1 MLTYQDFLAVGDR
14 DVDRMNFVRK
24 AINQY
29 KASEMYKNAV
39 VADLYYRKRNPDIA
53 EFTKTIYTVTGRQI
67 PDTYSTNY
75 KVGRAFFPYFVLQ
88 EVQYLLGN
96 GVTWKDKGTA
106 DRLGTKKAEFD
117 TQLQE
122 AACMALWG
130 ACSYGF
136 WNLDHTDVFSALEF
150 IPLFDEDNGA
160 LRGGIRYWQIDTGKP
175 FRATLYEEDGYTEY
189 VWNKRKNEAKEVT
202 EYGEVLKEKRSYIIS
217 AKGADVDEEKIYD
230 GENYPT
236 FPIVPLWANKS
247 HQSELV
253 GLREQI
259 FVYDAI
265 KSGFCDTVEEASYI
279 YWAISNASGMDE
291 QALAEFVSR
300 VKRVH
305 AAVTEDNGSVATPHQ
320 IEAPTA
326 SREQLLDR
334 LERDLFKDAMA
345 FDPEHIAS
353 GQTTATQI
361 KAAYNPLD
369 MKTNGFEYCVIEF
382 VNAILE
388 LAGVDDE
395 PTFTRSRTI
404 NESEEIQSVLSAAEY
419 LDDEYVTRKI
429 MTILGDG
436 DQAEEVLKRKAA
448 DEITRIP
455 PQFNQEPNNEPQ
467 EGNNESGDVIENT

>member
-14 DVDRMNFVRK
+14 EEDKMNFVRK

-39 VADLYYRKRNPDIA
+39 VADLYFRKRNPDIA

-75 KVGRAFFPYFVLQ
+75 KVGRAFFPYFVTQ

-117 TQLQE
+117 TQLQD
-122 AACMALWG
+122 AACKALWG

-136 WNLDHTDVFSALEF
+136 WNLDHTDIFSALEYV
-150 IPLFDEDNGA
+150 PLPDENNGA
-160 LRGGIRYWQIDTGKP
+160 LRGGIRFWQIDTGKP

-189 VWNKRKNEAKEVT
+189 VWNKRKNEGSETV
-202 EYGEVLKEKRSYIIS
+202 EYGEVLREKRSYIIS

-236 FPIVPLWANKS
+236 FPIVPLWGNKN

-265 KSGFCDTVEEASYI
+265 KSGFCDNVEEASYV
-279 YWAISNASGMDE
+279 YWAISNAPGMDE
-291 QALAEFVSR
+291 ESLAEFISR

-305 AAVTEDNGSVATPHQ
+305 AAVTEDNGSVATPHML
-320 IEAPTA
+320 EAPTT
-326 SREQLLDR
+326 SRVELLEL
-334 LERDLFKDAMA
+334 LEKDLFKDAMA
-345 FDPEHIAS
+345 FDPDRIAS
-353 GQTTATQI
+353 GQTTATHI
-361 KAAYNPLD
+361 RAAYNLLR
-369 MKTNGFEYCVIEF
+369 MKTNDFEYCVLEF
-382 VNAILE
+382 VNGILE
-388 LAGVDDE
+388 LAGIDDE
-395 PTFTRSRTI
+395 PTFTRSEDI
-404 NESEEIQSVLSAAEY
+404 NVNEEIDAVLKSAQS
-419 LDDEYVTRKI
+419 LDDEYVTKKI

-436 DQAEEVLKRKAA
+436 DQAEDVIKRRIA
-448 DEITRIP
+448 DEVTMARLP
-455 PQFNQEPNNEPQ
+455 KEPEKEEP
-467 EGNNESGDVIENT
+467 NESGDVID